1 MATERLR
8 DQKREDTRRRLVEA
22 GQRMIYERGY
32 TDTSAADIAEAAG
45 VTERTFFRHF
55 ASKGELIVANWRRRA
70 EAFREALRAAPTTD
84 DPIEVVR
91 AALHSFASDLATA
104 DARAR
109 ADAAT
114 IWANRPLVVLL
125 FDVVIELEQDVAAV
139 VAGRLGRSEDDLEV
153 RVAANA
159 TVGVLRAAIRA
170 AFTTDRGDILH
181 EAIDAAL
188 EQIVPLFPR
197 PVPSVDDGPRRRRTQ
212 VVGRR
217 RTPRTGE
224 SSRG

>member
-1 MATERLR
+1 
-8 DQKREDTRRRLVEA
+8 
-22 GQRMIYERGY
+22 MISDRGY

-55 ASKGELIVANWRRRA
+55 ASKGELVVANWRRRA
-70 EAFREALRAAPTTD
+70 EAFRHALRAAPAAD
-84 DPIEVVR
+84 EPIEVVR
-91 AALHSFASDLATA
+91 AALHGFASDLATA

-109 ADAAT
+109 VDAAT

-139 VAGRLGRSEDDLEV
+139 VAERLGRGQDDLEV

-159 TVGVLRAAIRA
+159 TIGVLRAAIRA
-170 AFTTDRGDILH
+170 AFTSDRGDILH
-181 EAIDAAL
+181 EAIDVGVAR
-188 EQIVPLFPR
+188 IVPLFPP
-197 PVPSVDDGPRRRRTQ
+197 PVPSTDDRRRPRRTH

-217 RTPRTGE
+217 RPARTGDPSE
-224 SSRG
+224 G